1 MMRTYYDIT
10 LPFSDRLPPWPGEPK
25 PVVERLLSLDRG
37 DVANVSRVD
46 SCVHYGTHM
55 DAPLH
60 FIDGGNGIE
69 AMPVDGLI
77 GPALVVHLPDA
88 DAITADLLDAQ
99 DIPGGTER
107 ILFKTRN
114 SDLWNDLDHE
124 FFEDFVAV
132 LPDGAEWLVE
142 HGIRLAGID
151 YLSIETYHTEEFPT
165 HKILLGAGMAIA
177 EGLDFRAVEPGV
189 YEMACLPMKVA
200 GSDGAPARVVLWR
213 DE

>member
-1 MMRTYYDIT
+1 MRKFYDIT
-10 LPFSDRLPPWPGEPK
+10 LPFSPRLPAWPGGPK
-25 PVVERLLSLDRG
+25 PVVERLLSLEDG
-37 DVANVSRVD
+37 GVANVSRID

-60 FIDGGNGIE
+60 FIDGANGIE
-69 AMPVDGLI
+69 AMPVDVQI

-88 DAITADLLDAQ
+88 DAITADVLNAQ
-99 DIPGGTER
+99 DIPDGAER

-132 LPDGAEWLVE
+132 APDGAEWLVE
-142 HGIRLAGID
+142 RGIRLAGID
-151 YLSIETYHTEEFPT
+151 YLSIETYHTEDFPT

-177 EGLDFRAVEPGV
+177 EGLDLRAEQPEIF
-189 YEMACLPMKVA
+189 EMTCLPIKVSGA
-200 GSDGAPARVVLWR
+200 DGAPARAVLWR

>member
-1 MMRTYYDIT
+1 MRTFYDIT
-10 LPFSDRLPPWPGEPK
+10 LPFSPRLPAWPGEPK
-25 PVVERLLSLDRG
+25 PVVERLLSLNNG

-46 SCVHYGTHM
+46 GCVHYGTHI

-69 AMPVDGLI
+69 AMPVDVQI

-99 DIPGGTER
+99 DIPPATER
-107 ILFKTRN
+107 LLFKTRN
-114 SDLWNDLDHE
+114 SDLWNDLEHE

-132 LPDGAEWLVE
+132 TADGARWLVDR
-142 HGIRLAGID
+142 GIKLAGID
-151 YLSIETYHTEEFPT
+151 YLSIETYHTKDFPA

-177 EGLDFRAVEPGV
+177 EGLDLRAVEAGL
-189 YEMACLPMKVA
+189 YEMACLPMKVEGA
-200 GSDGAPARVVLWR
+200 DGAPARVVLWR